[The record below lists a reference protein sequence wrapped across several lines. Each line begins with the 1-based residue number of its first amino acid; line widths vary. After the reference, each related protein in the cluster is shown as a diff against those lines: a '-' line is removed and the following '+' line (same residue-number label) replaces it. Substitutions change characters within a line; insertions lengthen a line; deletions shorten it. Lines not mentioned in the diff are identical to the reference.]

1 MKNTITIPV
10 AAMLLA
16 LAACADSPAESF
28 AKAQK
33 EYAANNYAAARIHL
47 ANALNEEPGNRA
59 MLLLKAQTLIALGD
73 GEGAAAALQQLV
85 GTAKPTDQ
93 LAELSAEAALLR
105 GASDVSTAFLTG
117 IETAE
122 ADRLRAMAA
131 IQKGDLPLAAQHFE
145 KGLAR
150 GGNARLYADYARF
163 RLMAGDLPGAT
174 DMAAKAARLAPGGID
189 TLLVSGEIAV
199 RRGDLNSA
207 LGFYDQ
213 AQRLYPASIAALVGK
228 AAVLG
233 DLGRTDEMKP
243 LVAKAAQAAPK
254 DLGVIFLQVKLAASA
269 KDWTRVRDL
278 VQPLETTLAPISP
291 VRLMYGEALLRLN
304 LAEQA
309 IAQLRPLA
317 QALPANREVALVLAE
332 ALLVSGDPQAAMAL
346 LKPFADSPLAR
357 RAELVLMARI
367 AKAAGSPAAAGY
379 QARANAPQPQ
389 SLTRDMADADAA
401 MRAGNWAGAVAAYD
415 RVLAVTDGRNVMVL
429 NNVAYA
435 QLILGNTAKALEFA
449 DRALKLAPAN
459 PSVLDTAGWAQF
471 KSGSN
476 PERARQLLR
485 KAAQLAP
492 KNMTIRAHL
501 AEAERT
507 PD

>member
-1 MKNTITIPV
+1 MKNTATIPI

-33 EYAANNYAAARIHL
+33 NFAAHDYAAARIHL

-73 GEGAAAALQQLV
+73 GEGAGAALQLLV
-85 GTAKPTDQ
+85 GSGKPAGQ

-105 GASDVSTAFLTG
+105 GVSDVSTGFLTG
-117 IETAE
+117 IETPE

-131 IQKGDLPLAAQHFE
+131 LQKGDLPLAAQHFE

-150 GGNARLYADYARF
+150 GGNARLFADYARF
-163 RLMAGDLPGAT
+163 RLMSGDLPGAGE
-174 DMAAKAARLAPGGID
+174 MAAKATQLAPGGID
-189 TLLVSGEIAV
+189 TLLVNGEIAV
-199 RRGDLNSA
+199 RRGDLNAA
-207 LGFYDQ
+207 LGYYEK

-243 LVAKAAQAAPK
+243 LVEKAAQAAPK
-254 DLGVIFLQVKLAASA
+254 DPGVIFLQVKLAASA
-269 KDWTRVRDL
+269 KDWAKVRDL
-278 VQPLETTLAPISP
+278 VQPQETTLPPISP
-291 VRLMYGEALLRLN
+291 VRLIYGEALLRLN

-309 IAQLRPLA
+309 IAQLRPLS
-317 QALPANREVALVLAE
+317 QALPGNREVVLVLAE
-332 ALLVSGDPQAAMAL
+332 ALLVGGDPQAAMAL
-346 LKPFADSPLAR
+346 LKPFADSPVAR
-357 RAELVLMARI
+357 REELVLMAKL

-379 QARANAPQPQ
+379 QARASAPQPQ

-401 MRAGNWAGAVAAYD
+401 MRAGNWAGAVAAYG

-429 NNVAYA
+429 NNMAYA
-435 QLILGNTAKALEFA
+435 QLMLGNSAKALDFA
-449 DRALKLAPAN
+449 DRALKLAPTN

-471 KSGSN
+471 KSGRD
-476 PERARQLLR
+476 PEKARQLLR
-485 KAAQLAP
+485 QAAQLAP

-501 AEAERT
+501 AEAERA